1 MAKKGA
7 IGHQS
12 YKKGEKMKNLVKKL
26 FVTIFAVSSFASVS
40 AFADDIELWKK
51 STLNKIL
58 QRGELQVCTEPGYM
72 PFEMKDKKGRI
83 IGYDVDMA
91 KRMAKD
97 MGVKLKLLPTAWD
110 GIIAALVTGKCDIIM
125 SGMTITQQR
134 NLKINFANPYVVV
147 GQTILMQKSLKS
159 KVKNAKDLDNAEYT
173 VVTKLGV
180 TGEVATRKFFKNA
193 KIITFETEAD
203 AAAEVLN
210 GKAHAFV
217 YDQPYNILF
226 MSDKGKD
233 KLVHLDAP
241 LTYEPLGWAIR
252 KGDPDFLNWLNN
264 FLRQVKEDKVVDFH
278 NKLDKK
284 WLKDTTWL
292 KRVQ

>member
-1 MAKKGA
+1 MR
-7 IGHQS
+7 
-12 YKKGEKMKNLVKKL
+12 NLVKKI
-26 FVTIFAVSSFASVS
+26 FVAVFAVSTLASVNS
-40 AFADDIELWKK
+40 FADDINLWKK
-51 STLNKIL
+51 STLNQIL
-58 QRGELQVCTEPGYM
+58 QRGELQVCMEPGYM

-91 KRMAKD
+91 KRMAKE
-97 MGVKLKLLPTAWD
+97 MGVKLKLLPTSWD
-110 GIIAALVTGKCDIIM
+110 GIIAALVTNKCDIIM

-147 GQTILMQKSLKS
+147 GQTILMKKDLDS
-159 KVKNAKDLDNAEYT
+159 KIKTAKDLDKPEFT

-180 TGEVATRKFFKNA
+180 TGEVATRKFFTKA

-210 GKAHAFV
+210 GRADAFV

-226 MSDKGKD
+226 MSDKGKG
-233 KLVHLDAP
+233 KLIHLDAP

-278 NKLDKK
+278 EKLNNK
-284 WLKDTTWL
+284 WLRDTSWL

>member
-1 MAKKGA
+1 M
-7 IGHQS
+7 
-12 YKKGEKMKNLVKKL
+12 KKL
-26 FVTIFAVSSFASVS
+26 LTAVVTIAVLSIS
-40 AFADDIELWKK
+40 AFADDINLWKK
-51 STLNKIL
+51 STLNQIVD
-58 QRGELQVCTEPGYM
+58 RGEMRVCMEPGYM

-91 KRMAKD
+91 KRMTKD

-147 GQTILMQKSLKS
+147 GQTIMMKKGLAGEVSS
-159 KVKNAKDLDNAEYT
+159 AKDLDDPKYT

-180 TGEVATRKFFKNA
+180 TGEVATRKFFKKA
-193 KIITFETEAD
+193 KIVTFETEAD
-203 AAAEVLN
+203 AATEVLN
-210 GKAHAFV
+210 GKADAMV

-233 KLVHLDAP
+233 KLIHLDTP

-264 FLRQVKEDKVVDFH
+264 FLRQVKEDKVVDFY
-278 NKLDKK
+278 NQLNDK
-284 WLKDTTWL
+284 WLKETDWL

>member
-1 MAKKGA
+1 MR
-7 IGHQS
+7 
-12 YKKGEKMKNLVKKL
+12 NLVKKL
-26 FVTIFAVSSFASVS
+26 FIAIFAISSLSTVS
-40 AFADDIELWKK
+40 ALADDINLWKK
-51 STLNKIL
+51 STLNQIL
-58 QRGELQVCTEPGYM
+58 QRGELQVCMEPGYM

-91 KRMAKD
+91 KRMAKE
-97 MGVKLKLLPTAWD
+97 MGVKLKLLPTSWD
-110 GIIAALVTGKCDIIM
+110 GIIAALVTSKCDIIM

-147 GQTILMQKSLKS
+147 GQTILMKKDLKS
-159 KVKNAKDLDNAEYT
+159 KINTAKDLDKPEFT

-180 TGEVATRKFFKNA
+180 TGEVATRKFFTKA

-210 GKAHAFV
+210 GRADAFV

-226 MSDKGKD
+226 MSDKGKG
-233 KLVHLDAP
+233 KLIHLDAP

-278 NKLDKK
+278 EKLNNK
-284 WLKDTTWL
+284 WLKDTSWL

>member
-1 MAKKGA
+1 MKKIILA
-7 IGHQS
+7 I
-12 YKKGEKMKNLVKKL
+12 MVFATVNLL
-26 FVTIFAVSSFASVS
+26 
-40 AFADDIELWKK
+40 ADDINLWKK
-51 STLNKIL
+51 STLNQII
-58 QRGELQVCTEPGYM
+58 QRGELQVFMEPGYM

-110 GIIAALVTGKCDIIM
+110 GIIAALVTSKCDIIM

-134 NLKINFANPYVVV
+134 NLKVNFANPYVVV
-147 GQTILMQKSLKS
+147 GQTVLMKKGINA
-159 KVKNAKDLDNAEYT
+159 KTAKDLDKPEYT

-180 TGEVATRKFFKNA
+180 TGEVATRKFFKKA
-193 KIITFETEAD
+193 KIITFETESD
-203 AAAEVLN
+203 AAAEVLS
-210 GKAHAFV
+210 GRADAFV
-217 YDQPYNILF
+217 YDQPFNILF

-233 KLVHLDAP
+233 KLVHLDTP

-264 FLRQVKEDKVVDFH
+264 FLRQVKEDKVVNFYD
-278 NKLDKK
+278 NLNEK
-284 WLKDTTWL
+284 WLRDTDWL

>member
-1 MAKKGA
+1 MR
-7 IGHQS
+7 S
-12 YKKGEKMKNLVKKL
+12 LLKNVA
-26 FVTIFAVSSFASVS
+26 FAVIATASLSVSSFA
-40 AFADDIELWKK
+40 DDINLWKK
-51 STLNKIL
+51 STLNQIL
-58 QRGELQVCTEPGYM
+58 ERGEMRVCMEPGYM

-91 KRMAKD
+91 KRMTKD

-147 GQTILMQKSLKS
+147 GQTIMMKKTLAGKIKS
-159 KVKNAKDLDNAEYT
+159 AKDLDKPEYT
-173 VVTKLGV
+173 IVTKLGV
-180 TGEVATRKFFKNA
+180 TGEVATRKFFKKA
-193 KIITFETEAD
+193 KIVTFETESDGAS
-203 AAAEVLN
+203 EVLN
-210 GKAHAFV
+210 GKADAFV

-233 KLVHLDAP
+233 KLIHLDTP

-264 FLRQVKEDKVVDFH
+264 FIRQIKEDKVVGFH
-278 NKLDKK
+278 DKLHKK
-284 WLKDTTWL
+284 WLVDTDWL

>member
-1 MAKKGA
+1 
-7 IGHQS
+7 
-12 YKKGEKMKNLVKKL
+12 MKNLVKKL
-26 FVTIFAVSSFASVS
+26 FIAIFAISSLSTVS
-40 AFADDIELWKK
+40 ALADDINLWKK
-51 STLNKIL
+51 STLNQIL
-58 QRGELQVCTEPGYM
+58 QRGELQVCMEPGYM

-91 KRMAKD
+91 KRMAKE

-110 GIIAALVTGKCDIIM
+110 GIIAALVTNKCDIIM

-134 NLKINFANPYVVV
+134 NLKINFADPYVVV
-147 GQTILMQKSLKS
+147 GQTILMKKGLSSTIKT
-159 KVKNAKDLDNAEYT
+159 AKDLDKPEFT

-180 TGEVATRKFFKNA
+180 TGEVATRKFFTKA
-193 KIITFETEAD
+193 KIIPFETEAD

-210 GKAHAFV
+210 GRADAFV

-233 KLVHLDAP
+233 KLIHLDAP

-264 FLRQVKEDKVVDFH
+264 FLRQVKGDKVVDFH
-278 NKLDKK
+278 EKLNKK
-284 WLKDTTWL
+284 WLQDTSWL

>member
-1 MAKKGA
+1 
-7 IGHQS
+7 
-12 YKKGEKMKNLVKKL
+12 MKNLVKKFL
-26 FVTIFAVSSFASVS
+26 VAIFAISTLFSVNS
-40 AFADDIELWKK
+40 FADDIELWKK
-51 STLNKIL
+51 STLNQIL
-58 QRGELQVCTEPGYM
+58 QRGELRVGMEPGYM

-91 KRMAKD
+91 KKMAKE
-97 MGVKLKLLPTAWD
+97 MGDKLKLVPTSWD
-110 GIIAALVTGKCDIIM
+110 GIIAGLLTNKFDIIM

-134 NLKINFANPYVVV
+134 NLKINFADPYVVV
-147 GQTILMQKSLKS
+147 GQTMMIRKELAGKIKS
-159 KVKNAKDLDNAEYT
+159 AKDLDKPEYT

-180 TGEVATRKFFKNA
+180 TGEIATKKFFKKA
-193 KIITFETEAD
+193 KIITFETESD
-203 AAAEVLN
+203 AASEVLN
-210 GKAHAFV
+210 GKADAMV

-233 KLVHLDAP
+233 KLVHLDTP

-264 FLRQVKEDKVVDFH
+264 FLRQIKGDKVVDFH
-278 NKLDKK
+278 EKLNEK
-284 WLKDTTWL
+284 WLRDTSWL